1 MENKVLPSQ
10 SSQPALLPGRFAQ
23 RPPGILVPAQPP
35 AVQLLELKR
44 RVPGCSSRSIT
55 YTCVCPDFAFR
66 VDPCQ
71 MSGRIYERGLFT
83 YTSRLLIRYLENN
96 TSG

>member
-35 AVQLLELKR
+35 AIQLLELKR
-44 RVPGCSSRSIT
+44 RVPG
-55 YTCVCPDFAFR
+55 YAWLLKQVNYLHVCV
-66 VDPCQ
+66 
-71 MSGRIYERGLFT
+71 
-83 YTSRLLIRYLENN
+83 SRLRFPCRPMPDVWQDL
-96 TSG
+96 

>member
-35 AVQLLELKR
+35 AFQLPIGVE
-44 RVPGCSSRSIT
+44 
-55 YTCVCPDFAFR
+55 
-66 VDPCQ
+66 
-71 MSGRIYERGLFT
+71 
-83 YTSRLLIRYLENN
+83 
-96 TSG
+96 TSGARLRLAA